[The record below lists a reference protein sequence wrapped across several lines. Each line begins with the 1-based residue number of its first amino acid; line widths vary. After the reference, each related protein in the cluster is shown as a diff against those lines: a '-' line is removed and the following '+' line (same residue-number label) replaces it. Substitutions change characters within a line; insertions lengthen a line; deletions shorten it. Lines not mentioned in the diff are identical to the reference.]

1 MPETAQIRRA
11 RLEEADLL
19 TALTMRSKA
28 HWQYDA
34 AFLAAARQELEFP
47 PGKFLPDFHVYVLE
61 QTGKIVGFY
70 SLIPLPPER
79 IELND
84 LFVEPSRIGKGH
96 GKRLWDHAIDL
107 SRRLGFRKLVL
118 TADPHAEPFYLRQGA
133 VRVNDL
139 PILEYR
145 LRE

>member
-47 PGKFLPDFHVYVLE
+47 PGKSFPDFHVYVLE
-61 QTGKIVGFY
+61 EAGKIVGFLQPH
-70 SLIPLPPER
+70 SAP
-79 IELND
+79 
-84 LFVEPSRIGKGH
+84 
-96 GKRLWDHAIDL
+96 A
-107 SRRLGFRKLVL
+107 RK
-118 TADPHAEPFYLRQGA
+118 D
-133 VRVNDL
+133 
-139 PILEYR
+139 
-145 LRE
+145 